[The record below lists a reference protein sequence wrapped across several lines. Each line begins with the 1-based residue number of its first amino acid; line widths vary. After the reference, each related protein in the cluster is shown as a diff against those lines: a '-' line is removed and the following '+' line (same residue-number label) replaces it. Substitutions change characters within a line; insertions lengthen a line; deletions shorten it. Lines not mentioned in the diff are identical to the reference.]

1 MKNQIRRTRMYLY
14 HGVKAGQLPCC
25 FFLTGAVFPG
35 STLLLAIDWEE
46 EKKE

>member
-1 MKNQIRRTRMYLY
+1 MYLY
-14 HGVKAGQLPCC
+14 HGVKAGQLPC